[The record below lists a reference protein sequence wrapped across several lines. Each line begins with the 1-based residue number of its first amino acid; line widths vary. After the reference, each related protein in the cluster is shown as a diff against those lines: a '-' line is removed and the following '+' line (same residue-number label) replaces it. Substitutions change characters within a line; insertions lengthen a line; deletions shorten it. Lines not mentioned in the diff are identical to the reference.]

1 MSCAEPSHA
10 VPCRAVPRRAV
21 PCRAARSPAPR
32 ASLAAAEQS
41 RCGPAPPP
49 TRPAPL
55 SPGGRGCHFLHSSGP
70 GRDGAVAVA
79 AMERAEGRPG
89 APQYVH
95 VQLQGGAPW
104 GFTLRGGLE
113 HGEPLIVSK
122 VEDGGKAALSR
133 RLQPGDEL
141 VNISGT
147 PLYGSR
153 QEALILIKGSYRT
166 LKMIVRRKERQGWA
180 SQSSHPPT
188 PPTASIPICI
198 LTDSS
203 SSSTQGQ
210 GRRKGTAQGAGVP
223 RDCAGAQ
230 HHPWRSV
237 PVLRPH
243 SWHVAKLAESRPDIP
258 TMHCPADAFS
268 LSWPSGCDVSTD
280 RSSSIG
286 SMESLDHPGQAY
298 YEGDPSP
305 VDQGMYH
312 SKRDSAYSSF
322 SASSIASDCALSLR
336 PEEAVSID
344 SSLQGP
350 CKASDGRYLTT
361 GAEPSVSRHP
371 EAWRAPVPPQPPV
384 RRDSLRP
391 APAGRGERRQASV
404 SADMLHAKGRWISDT
419 FLCQRDGE
427 VEVVGRRTLASYP
440 TKDCL
445 SADQYYMLSSHPDR
459 CPAEPL
465 LGESMES
472 DNQPY
477 LDDSMHRVPDAMTAG
492 DNPLLSPLKGHMSH
506 RHSAPEQLLASQLR
520 SLQLGTGSGRA
531 SPAPSGQRWTLS
543 PLHPEGSG
551 GGTTGAA
558 QDPPH
563 CPEPCCRAPP
573 CRCCPELQ
581 QACGQDGQGASPALS
596 AEGPGEEESR
606 GGARRAG
613 GPPHRS
619 AQMRRRSDRF
629 ATSLRN
635 EIQRRKAQLQ
645 KSRGPGAPPP
655 GEEPVEETEEPPE
668 GSVLAERPPAL
679 PECLSPAPSEDSR
692 NAGRSGDRGISTLDP
707 VPAPKGPPSLERV
720 VPTARGRWRWSP
732 EHKLQP
738 QHSPSPSELEGYSQ
752 APAARSSPP
761 QGSDEA
767 VLLPFADRRRFFEES
782 SRPAPPRHSKP
793 PAGNPGAFQPH
804 GPEHRDVRRLSVD
817 QPYSPASPS
826 RPGSAG
832 PYAEC
837 CREQPHC
844 YKPLGRPG
852 EPDYLRG
859 FSYPCGVPLCPEP
872 CRYCGGD
879 LCPPPLPRGHTCRC
893 HPVPWVRCPDC
904 CCPAPHPGREE
915 SDAWPP
921 QRAFV
926 PEFPQDEWEPPAITR
941 KVSQSI
947 SDRLAHTTE
956 SPLDPLHRP
965 LRGRAFSESHLNLEP
980 ASPWGRDRKDHFRAK
995 LDPPSISKKKGPPP
1009 PRPPPPNWEKYRQRR
1024 ASQHPPDGAGHG
1036 SAFSAAPMPI
1046 RSIAEAVRER
1056 SQSLTGER
1064 EGQSWG
1070 HTARPPAPPG
1080 AWPRPEPPRSLRRTP
1095 GPDATNA
1102 EIFRLSGAGEKRTKM
1117 KQSREM
1123 EEQPQRLIQSQEQG
1137 CASPRGV
1144 GECSLSLHCG
1154 PGPALPEA
1162 LKPSSGA
1169 VEGVSCQG
1177 SRPHTRCMDSEEL
1190 LWDVA
1195 VRDHSLANVLAPL
1208 APPGTATEVM
1218 GELLMA
1224 GERQAWRKC
1233 LQQDWH
1239 VEAVAQDRQGFEPIS
1254 PPPRSAASS
1263 SSFPVHYGVAVG
1275 KAEPPNKV
1283 KVLPE
1288 VVEGSLEDEEEVDHE
1303 LVEKKLQLI
1312 ESLSRKLVVLQEA
1325 QRGLQEDI
1333 SANGALGEDVAARL
1347 QALCTPGEF
1356 DKYRLFVGDLDKVIN
1371 LLLSLSG
1378 RLARVETALGSLGPH
1393 APAEDKL
1400 ALREKQRLLVAQ
1412 LEDAKELKEHVGRR
1426 EEAVGAMVA
1435 RYLPAE
1441 QLQDYQHFVKM
1452 KSALIAEQ
1460 RELEEKIKLGQEQL
1474 RCLRESLGQASKG
1487 C

>member
-1 MSCAEPSHA
+1 
-10 VPCRAVPRRAV
+10 
-21 PCRAARSPAPR
+21 
-32 ASLAAAEQS
+32 
-41 RCGPAPPP
+41 
-49 TRPAPL
+49 
-55 SPGGRGCHFLHSSGP
+55 
-70 GRDGAVAVA
+70 
-79 AMERAEGRPG
+79 MERAEGRSG

-166 LKMIVRRKERQGWA
+166 LKMVVR
-180 SQSSHPPT
+180 
-188 PPTASIPICI
+188 
-198 LTDSS
+198 S

-223 RDCAGAQ
+223 RDSAGPQ
-230 HHPWRSV
+230 HHPWRSA

-243 SWHVAKLAESRPDIP
+243 SWHVAKLAESRPDVP
-258 TMHCPADAFS
+258 TMHCPTDGFS

-286 SMESLDHPGQAY
+286 SMESLDHPSQAC

-350 CKASDGRYLTT
+350 CKAPDRRHLTT
-361 GAEPSVSRHP
+361 GAEPSASWHP

-384 RRDSLRP
+384 RRDSLRA
-391 APAGRGERRQASV
+391 APAGRGDSRQASV

-427 VEVVGRRTLASYP
+427 AEVVGRRTLAPYR

-445 SADQYYMLSSHPDR
+445 SADQYYMPSSHPDQ

-472 DNQPY
+472 DNQLY
-477 LDDSMHRVPDAMTAG
+477 LDDSMHQVPDAMTAG
-492 DNPLLSPLKGHMSH
+492 DNPLLSPLKSHVLH

-520 SLQLGTGSGRA
+520 SLQLGTNSGRA
-531 SPAPSGQRWTLS
+531 SPAPSGQHWTLS
-543 PLHPEGSG
+543 PLHPEGSW

-563 CPEPCCRAPP
+563 CPEPCCRPSP

-581 QACGQDGQGASPALS
+581 QACRQDDKGASPALS
-596 AEGPGEEESR
+596 TEGSVEEESR

-668 GSVLAERPPAL
+668 GSVLTERPPAL
-679 PECLSPAPSEDSR
+679 PERLSPAPSEDSR
-692 NAGRSGDRGISTLDP
+692 NAGRSTDRDIPSPGP
-707 VPAPKGPPSLERV
+707 VPAPKGPPSPERV

-732 EHKLQP
+732 EKKLQL

-752 APAARSSPP
+752 GPVACSSPP
-761 QGSDEA
+761 RGSDEA

-782 SRPAPPRHSKP
+782 SRPAPPWHSKP
-793 PAGNPGAFQPH
+793 PAGDASTFQPP
-804 GPEHRDVRRLSVD
+804 GPEHQDVRRLSVD
-817 QPYSPASPS
+817 QPYSPPSPS

-837 CREQPHC
+837 CREQPLC

-852 EPDYLRG
+852 ELDYLRG
-859 FSYPCGVPLCPEP
+859 YSYPYGVPLHPEP
-872 CRYCGGD
+872 CRYSGGD
-879 LCPPPLPRGHTCRC
+879 LCPLPLPRDHTCRC
-893 HPVPWVRCPDC
+893 YPVPWVRCPDC

-921 QRAFV
+921 RRAFI

-947 SDRLAHTTE
+947 SYPLGFPRLGPFHTCLESTEPEWPPCYRATSTHDLLWDSDRLAHNPE
-956 SPLDPLHRP
+956 SPPGPLHRP

-980 ASPWGRDRKDHFRAK
+980 ASLWGRDQKDLFRAK
-995 LDPPSISKKKGPPP
+995 LGPPSIPKKKGPPP

-1036 SAFSAAPMPI
+1036 SALSAAPMPI
-1046 RSIAEAVRER
+1046 HSIAEAVRER
-1056 SQSLTGER
+1056 SQSLTGEQK
-1064 EGQSWG
+1064 GQSCG
-1070 HTARPPAPPG
+1070 HTACPPALPR

-1095 GPDATNA
+1095 GPDAANA
-1102 EIFRLSGAGEKRTKM
+1102 EICRMSGAGEKRTKM
-1117 KQSREM
+1117 KQSWEV
-1123 EEQPQRLIQSQEQG
+1123 EEQPQRLIQNQEHG
-1137 CASPRGV
+1137 CASPCGV

-1154 PGPALPEA
+1154 SGPSLLEA

-1177 SRPHTRCMDSEEL
+1177 NWPHPRCMDSEERL
-1190 LWDVA
+1190 LDVA
-1195 VRDHSLANVLAPL
+1195 VRDHSLASVLAPL
-1208 APPGTATEVM
+1208 ASPGTTTEVM
-1218 GELLMA
+1218 GELLVA
-1224 GERQAWRKC
+1224 GERQAWQKC

-1239 VEAVAQDRQGFEPIS
+1239 LEALAQDRQGFEPIS
-1254 PPPRSAASS
+1254 PSPRRAASS
-1263 SSFPVHYGVAVG
+1263 SSFPVHYGVALG
-1275 KAEPPNKV
+1275 KAEPLNKV
-1283 KVLPE
+1283 KALPE
-1288 VVEGSLEDEEEVDHE
+1288 VVEGSSEDEEEDVDRE

-1356 DKYRLFVGDLDKVIN
+1356 DKYRLFVGDLDKVVN

-1435 RYLPAE
+1435 RYLPSE
-1441 QLQDYQHFVKM
+1441 HLQDYQHFIKM

-1474 RCLRESLGQASKG
+1474 RCLRESLGQASKD

>member
-1 MSCAEPSHA
+1 MGHFSFSPLPDVLSLLRNSCDQRRGGARRAQILLWCLGFRQLPLIEASFSPGTPWQPHVPWDVLGA
-10 VPCRAVPRRAV
+10 VPP
-21 PCRAARSPAPR
+21 
-32 ASLAAAEQS
+32 L
-41 RCGPAPPP
+41 
-49 TRPAPL
+49 TPL
-55 SPGGRGCHFLHSSGP
+55 S
-70 GRDGAVAVA
+70 VA
-79 AMERAEGRPG
+79 
-89 APQYVH
+89 Q
-95 VQLQGGAPW
+95 
-104 GFTLRGGLE
+104 
-113 HGEPLIVSK
+113 

-166 LKMIVRRKERQGWA
+166 LKMIVRR
-180 SQSSHPPT
+180 
-188 PPTASIPICI
+188 
-198 LTDSS
+198 
-203 SSSTQGQ
+203 
-210 GRRKGTAQGAGVP
+210 
-223 RDCAGAQ
+223 
-230 HHPWRSV
+230 RSV

-243 SWHVAKLAESRPDIP
+243 SWHVAKLAESRPDAP

-336 PEEAVSID
+336 PEEAVSTD
-344 SSLQGP
+344 SSFQGP
-350 CKASDGRYLTT
+350 CKAPDGRYLTT
-361 GAEPSVSRHP
+361 GAEPSASRHP

-384 RRDSLRP
+384 RRDSLRA
-391 APAGRGERRQASV
+391 APGSRGDRHRASV

-427 VEVVGRRTLASYP
+427 AEAVGGRTLAPYP
-440 TKDCL
+440 TKDRL
-445 SADQYYMLSSHPDR
+445 SADQYYMLSSHPDQ

-472 DNQPY
+472 DDRLY
-477 LDDSMHRVPDAMTAG
+477 LDGSTHRVLDATTAG
-492 DNPLLSPLKGHMSH
+492 DNPLLSPLKGHVPH

-520 SLQLGTGSGRA
+520 SLQVGSSSERA
-531 SPAPSGQRWTLS
+531 SPAPDGHRWTLS
-543 PLHPEGSG
+543 PLHPEGSR
-551 GGTTGAA
+551 GGTAGAT
-558 QDPPH
+558 QDPPL
-563 CPEPCCRAPP
+563 CPEPCCH
-573 CRCCPELQ
+573 CCPEPQ
-581 QACGQDGQGASPALS
+581 RACGQDGRGTSPALS
-596 AEGPGEEESR
+596 TEGPAEEESR
-606 GGARRAG
+606 AGARRAG

-668 GSVLAERPPAL
+668 SSVPAEGPPALAER
-679 PECLSPAPSEDSR
+679 LSPAPSEDGR
-692 NAGRSGDRGISTLDP
+692 NAGRAGDRGIPTPDP
-707 VPAPKGPPSLERV
+707 LPAPKGPPSPERA

-732 EHKLQP
+732 ERKLQP
-738 QHSPSPSELEGYSQ
+738 QRSPSPGELEGYSQ
-752 APAARSSPP
+752 GPVARSSPP
-761 QGSDEA
+761 RGSDEA

-782 SRPAPPRHSKP
+782 SRPAPPQHSKP
-793 PAGNPGAFQPH
+793 PVGDPGAFQPH

-817 QPYSPASPS
+817 QPYSPPSPS

-837 CREQPHC
+837 CREQPPC

-852 EPDYLRG
+852 ELDYARG
-859 FSYPCGVPLCPEP
+859 FSYPYGVPLRPEP

-879 LCPPPLPRGHTCRC
+879 PCPPPLPRGHPCRC
-893 HPVPWVRCPDC
+893 HPQPWVRCPDC
-904 CCPAPHPGREE
+904 CCPAPRPGREE
-915 SDAWPP
+915 SDVWPP
-921 QRAFV
+921 RRAFA

-941 KVSQSI
+941 KVSQSVSELSHYQMGFQRLGPFHTCFESAEPEWPPCYRATSTHDLSWD
-947 SDRLAHTTE
+947 SDRLARTPE
-956 SPLDPLHRP
+956 SPPDPLHRP

-980 ASPWGRDRKDHFRAK
+980 ASPRGRERKDLFRAK
-995 LDPPSISKKKGPPP
+995 LDQPRIPKKKGPPP

-1036 SAFSAAPMPI
+1036 SAFAALVPP
-1046 RSIAEAVRER
+1046 RSIADVVRER
-1056 SQSLTGER
+1056 SQSLTGEQGGR
-1064 EGQSWG
+1064 SWG
-1070 HTARPPAPPG
+1070 HAARPPAPPG
-1080 AWPRPEPPRSLRRTP
+1080 AWPRPEPPGSLRRTP
-1095 GPDATNA
+1095 GPDVGNA
-1102 EIFRLSGAGEKRTKM
+1102 EICRVAGAGEKRPKA
-1117 KQSREM
+1117 KKPWEM
-1123 EEQPQRLIQSQEQG
+1123 EEQPQRLIRNQERG
-1137 CASPRGV
+1137 CAGPCGV
-1144 GECSLSLHCG
+1144 GECSPPLPGG
-1154 PGPALPEA
+1154 PSPAVPEA
-1162 LKPSSGA
+1162 LKPSPGA
-1169 VEGVSCQG
+1169 AEGVSCQG
-1177 SRPHTRCMDSEEL
+1177 SRPQPRRVDSEEL
-1190 LWDVA
+1190 LWNMA
-1195 VRDHSLANVLAPL
+1195 VRDHSLANVHAPL
-1208 APPGTATEVM
+1208 APFGTTTEVI
-1218 GELLMA
+1218 GELLVA
-1224 GERQAWRKC
+1224 GERQAWRER

-1239 VEAVAQDRQGFEPIS
+1239 LEALAQDSTDPCPPRQGFEPIS
-1254 PPPRSAASS
+1254 PPPGSVASS
-1263 SSFPVHYGVAVG
+1263 SSFPVHYTAAAG
-1275 KAEPPNKV
+1275 KAEPLSKV
-1283 KVLPE
+1283 TALPE
-1288 VVEGSLEDEEEVDHE
+1288 VVEGSSEDDDEEEVDQE

-1312 ESLSRKLVVLQEA
+1312 ESLSRKLAVLREA

-1333 SANGALGEDVAARL
+1333 SANGALGDDVSARL

-1356 DKYRLFVGDLDKVIN
+1356 DKYRLFVGDLDKVVN

-1378 RLARVETALGSLGPH
+1378 RLARVEAALGSLGPH

-1400 ALREKQRLLVAQ
+1400 ALREKRRLLVAQ

-1441 QLQDYQHFVKM
+1441 HLQDYQHFVKM

>member
-1 MSCAEPSHA
+1 
-10 VPCRAVPRRAV
+10 
-21 PCRAARSPAPR
+21 
-32 ASLAAAEQS
+32 
-41 RCGPAPPP
+41 
-49 TRPAPL
+49 
-55 SPGGRGCHFLHSSGP
+55 
-70 GRDGAVAVA
+70 
-79 AMERAEGRPG
+79 MERAEGRPG

-166 LKMIVRRKERQGWA
+166 LKMIVRR
-180 SQSSHPPT
+180 
-188 PPTASIPICI
+188 
-198 LTDSS
+198 
-203 SSSTQGQ
+203 
-210 GRRKGTAQGAGVP
+210 
-223 RDCAGAQ
+223 
-230 HHPWRSV
+230 RSV

-243 SWHVAKLAESRPDIP
+243 SWHVAKLAESRPDAP
-258 TMHCPADAFS
+258 TMHCPTDAFS
-268 LSWPSGCDVSTD
+268 LSWPSGCDVRAGQRVADTPNAGMGPGSSELSLQWNPLSRHCSTD

-286 SMESLDHPGQAY
+286 SMESLDHPSQAY

-336 PEEAVSID
+336 PEEAVSSD
-344 SSLQGP
+344 SSFQGS
-350 CKASDGRYLTT
+350 CKAPDGRYLTT
-361 GAEPSVSRHP
+361 GAEPSASRHP

-384 RRDSLRP
+384 RRDSLRA
-391 APAGRGERRQASV
+391 APGSRGDGHRASV

-427 VEVVGRRTLASYP
+427 AEAVGGRTLAPYP
-440 TKDCL
+440 TKDRL

-472 DNQPY
+472 DDRLY
-477 LDDSMHRVPDAMTAG
+477 LDGSTHRVPDATTAG
-492 DNPLLSPLKGHMSH
+492 DNPLLSPLKGHVPH

-520 SLQLGTGSGRA
+520 SLQVGSSSERA
-531 SPAPSGQRWTLS
+531 SPAPDGHRWTLS
-543 PLHPEGSG
+543 PLHPEGSR
-551 GGTTGAA
+551 GGTAGAT
-558 QDPPH
+558 QDPPL

-573 CRCCPELQ
+573 CHCCPEPQ
-581 QACGQDGQGASPALS
+581 RACGQDSRGASPALGT
-596 AEGPGEEESR
+596 EGPVEEESR
-606 GGARRAG
+606 AGARRAG

-645 KSRGPGAPPP
+645 KSRGPGAPLP

-668 GSVLAERPPAL
+668 SSVAAEGPPALAER
-679 PECLSPAPSEDSR
+679 LSPAPSEDGR
-692 NAGRSGDRGISTLDP
+692 NAGRSGDRGIPTPDP
-707 VPAPKGPPSLERV
+707 LPAPKGPPSPERV

-732 EHKLQP
+732 ERKLQP
-738 QHSPSPSELEGYSQ
+738 QRSPSPGELEGYSQ
-752 APAARSSPP
+752 GPVARSSPP
-761 QGSDEA
+761 RGSDEA

-782 SRPAPPRHSKP
+782 SRPAPPQHSKP
-793 PAGNPGAFQPH
+793 PVGDPSAFQPH

-817 QPYSPASPS
+817 QPYSPPSPS

-837 CREQPHC
+837 CREQPPR

-852 EPDYLRG
+852 ELDYVRG
-859 FSYPCGVPLCPEP
+859 FSYPYGVPLRPEP

-879 LCPPPLPRGHTCRC
+879 PCPPPLPRGQGWAGGLTCT
-893 HPVPWVRCPDC
+893 WVGV
-904 CCPAPHPGREE
+904 GRV
-915 SDAWPP
+915 A
-921 QRAFV
+921 
-926 PEFPQDEWEPPAITR
+926 
-941 KVSQSI
+941 
-947 SDRLAHTTE
+947 
-956 SPLDPLHRP
+956 
-965 LRGRAFSESHLNLEP
+965 
-980 ASPWGRDRKDHFRAK
+980 
-995 LDPPSISKKKGPPP
+995 GP
-1009 PRPPPPNWEKYRQRR
+1009 
-1024 ASQHPPDGAGHG
+1024 
-1036 SAFSAAPMPI
+1036 
-1046 RSIAEAVRER
+1046 
-1056 SQSLTGER
+1056 
-1064 EGQSWG
+1064 
-1070 HTARPPAPPG
+1070 
-1080 AWPRPEPPRSLRRTP
+1080 
-1095 GPDATNA
+1095 
-1102 EIFRLSGAGEKRTKM
+1102 GEKRPKA
-1117 KQSREM
+1117 KQPWEM
-1123 EEQPQRLIQSQEQG
+1123 EEQPQRLIRNQERG
-1137 CASPRGV
+1137 CAGPRGV
-1144 GECSLSLHCG
+1144 GECSPPLHGG
-1154 PGPALPEA
+1154 PGPAMPEA
-1162 LKPSSGA
+1162 LKPSPGA
-1169 VEGVSCQG
+1169 AEGVSCQG
-1177 SRPHTRCMDSEEL
+1177 SRPQPRRVDSEEL

-1195 VRDHSLANVLAPL
+1195 VRDHSLANVHAPL
-1208 APPGTATEVM
+1208 APFGTTTEVM
-1218 GELLMA
+1218 GELLVS
-1224 GERQAWRKC
+1224 GERQAWRER

-1239 VEAVAQDRQGFEPIS
+1239 LEALAQDRQGFEPIS
-1254 PPPRSAASS
+1254 PPPGSVASS
-1263 SSFPVHYGVAVG
+1263 SSFPVHYGAAAG
-1275 KAEPPNKV
+1275 KAEPLSKV
-1283 KVLPE
+1283 TALPE
-1288 VVEGSLEDEEEVDHE
+1288 VAEGSSEEEEEVDHE

-1312 ESLSRKLVVLQEA
+1312 ESLSRKLAVLREA

-1333 SANGALGEDVAARL
+1333 SANGALGEDVSARL

-1356 DKYRLFVGDLDKVIN
+1356 DKYRLFVGDLDKVVN

-1378 RLARVETALGSLGPH
+1378 RLARVEAALGSLGPH
-1393 APAEDKL
+1393 APAEDKVGTGQGGTCEALGHGAPCQHRPSCPQL
-1400 ALREKQRLLVAQ
+1400 ALREKRRLLVAQ

-1441 QLQDYQHFVKM
+1441 HLQDYQHFVKM

>member
-1 MSCAEPSHA
+1 
-10 VPCRAVPRRAV
+10 
-21 PCRAARSPAPR
+21 
-32 ASLAAAEQS
+32 
-41 RCGPAPPP
+41 
-49 TRPAPL
+49 
-55 SPGGRGCHFLHSSGP
+55 
-70 GRDGAVAVA
+70 
-79 AMERAEGRPG
+79 MERAEGRPG

-166 LKMIVRRKERQGWA
+166 LKMVVRRRN
-180 SQSSHPPT
+180 
-188 PPTASIPICI
+188 
-198 LTDSS
+198 
-203 SSSTQGQ
+203 
-210 GRRKGTAQGAGVP
+210 
-223 RDCAGAQ
+223 
-230 HHPWRSV
+230 V
-237 PVLRPH
+237 PVFRPH
-243 SWHVAKLAESRPDIP
+243 SWHVAKLAESRPDVP

-286 SMESLDHPGQAY
+286 SMESLDHPSQAC

-336 PEEAVSID
+336 PEEPVSID
-344 SSLQGP
+344 PSLQGP
-350 CKASDGRYLTT
+350 CKAPDRRYLST
-361 GAEPSVSRHP
+361 GAEPSASWHP

-384 RRDSLRP
+384 RRDSLRA
-391 APAGRGERRQASV
+391 APGGRGDRHQASV

-427 VEVVGRRTLASYP
+427 AEAVGRRKPAPYP

-477 LDDSMHRVPDAMTAG
+477 LDDSMHRVPDATTAG
-492 DNPLLSPLKGHMSH
+492 DNPLLSPLKGHVSH
-506 RHSAPEQLLASQLR
+506 RHSAPEQLLASQFR
-520 SLQLGTGSGRA
+520 SLQLGTSSGRA

-543 PLHPEGSG
+543 PLHPEGGRG
-551 GGTTGAA
+551 GATGAA
-558 QDPPH
+558 QDAPH
-563 CPEPCCRAPP
+563 CPEPC

-596 AEGPGEEESR
+596 TEGPVEEESR
-606 GGARRAG
+606 GAARRAG

-655 GEEPVEETEEPPE
+655 AEEPVEETEEPPE
-668 GSVLAERPPAL
+668 GSVLAERHRAL
-679 PECLSPAPSEDSR
+679 PERLSPAPSEESR
-692 NAGRSGDRGISTLDP
+692 NSGRSADRGIPTPDP
-707 VPAPKGPPSLERV
+707 VPAPKGPLSPERV

-732 EHKLQP
+732 ENKPQP

-752 APAARSSPP
+752 GPAACSSPP
-761 QGSDEA
+761 RGSDEA

-782 SRPAPPRHSKP
+782 SRLAAPRHSKA
-793 PAGNPGAFQPH
+793 PAGDPSAFQPP
-804 GPEHRDVRRLSVD
+804 GPERRDARRLSVE
-817 QPYSPASPS
+817 QPYSPPSPS

-844 YKPLGRPG
+844 YKPLARPG
-852 EPDYLRG
+852 ELDYLRG
-859 FSYPCGVPLCPEP
+859 FSYPYGAPLRPEP
-872 CRYCGGD
+872 CRCCGGD

-893 HPVPWVRCPDC
+893 HPVSWVRCPDC
-904 CCPAPHPGREE
+904 CYPPTHPGRED
-915 SDAWPP
+915 SDAWSSR
-921 QRAFV
+921 RAFV

-947 SDRLAHTTE
+947 SELSSYPPGFPRLGPFHTCLENTEPQWPPCYRATSTHDLLWDNDRLAHTPE
-956 SPLDPLHRP
+956 SPPDPQHRP

-980 ASPWGRDRKDHFRAK
+980 SSPWGCDQKDHFRAK
-995 LDPPSISKKKGPPP
+995 LDPPSIPKKKGPPP

-1036 SAFSAAPMPI
+1036 SAFSAAPVPT
-1046 RSIAEAVRER
+1046 RSIADAVRER
-1056 SQSLTGER
+1056 SQSLTGEQK
-1064 EGQSWG
+1064 GQSWG
-1070 HTARPPAPPG
+1070 HTACPPAPSG
-1080 AWPRPEPPRSLRRTP
+1080 AWPRPEAPRSLRRTA
-1095 GPDATNA
+1095 GPDAANA
-1102 EIFRLSGAGEKRTKM
+1102 EICRVSGAGEKRTKM
-1117 KQSREM
+1117 KQSWEM
-1123 EEQPQRLIQSQEQG
+1123 EEQPQRLIQNQEQG

-1154 PGPALPEA
+1154 SGPALSEA

-1177 SRPHTRCMDSEEL
+1177 SWPQPRCMDSEER

-1195 VRDHSLANVLAPL
+1195 VRDHSLASVLAPL
-1208 APPGTATEVM
+1208 ASSPGTATEVM
-1218 GELLMA
+1218 GELLVA

-1233 LQQDWH
+1233 FQQDWH
-1239 VEAVAQDRQGFEPIS
+1239 LEALAQDRQGFEPIS
-1254 PPPRSAASS
+1254 LPPRSAASS

-1275 KAEPPNKV
+1275 KTEPLNKV
-1283 KVLPE
+1283 KALPE
-1288 VVEGSLEDEEEVDHE
+1288 VVEGSSEDEEEEVDHE
-1303 LVEKKLQLI
+1303 LVEKKVQDTAGDNFLVVPHHPGQLQLI

-1356 DKYRLFVGDLDKVIN
+1356 DKYRLFVGDLDKVVN

-1441 QLQDYQHFVKM
+1441 HLQDYQHFVKM

-1474 RCLRESLGQASKG
+1474 RCLRESLGQASKD

>member
-1 MSCAEPSHA
+1 
-10 VPCRAVPRRAV
+10 
-21 PCRAARSPAPR
+21 
-32 ASLAAAEQS
+32 
-41 RCGPAPPP
+41 
-49 TRPAPL
+49 
-55 SPGGRGCHFLHSSGP
+55 
-70 GRDGAVAVA
+70 
-79 AMERAEGRPG
+79 MERAEGRPG

-166 LKMIVRRKERQGWA
+166 LKMVVRR
-180 SQSSHPPT
+180 
-188 PPTASIPICI
+188 
-198 LTDSS
+198 
-203 SSSTQGQ
+203 
-210 GRRKGTAQGAGVP
+210 
-223 RDCAGAQ
+223 
-230 HHPWRSV
+230 RSV
-237 PVLRPH
+237 PVFRPH
-243 SWHVAKLAESRPDIP
+243 SWHVAKLAESRPDVP

-286 SMESLDHPGQAY
+286 SMESLDHPSQACC
-298 YEGDPSP
+298 EGDPSP

-350 CKASDGRYLTT
+350 CKAPDRRYLTT
-361 GAEPSVSRHP
+361 GAEPSASWHP

-384 RRDSLRP
+384 RRDSLRA
-391 APAGRGERRQASV
+391 APAGRGDRCQASV
-404 SADMLHAKGRWISDT
+404 SVDMLHAKGRWISDT

-427 VEVVGRRTLASYP
+427 AEVVGRRKLVPYP
-440 TKDCL
+440 KKDCL
-445 SADQYYMLSSHPDR
+445 SADQYYMLSSHLDR
-459 CPAEPL
+459 CAAEPL
-465 LGESMES
+465 RGESMEP

-477 LDDSMHRVPDAMTAG
+477 LDDSIHQVPDATTAG
-492 DNPLLSPLKGHMSH
+492 DNPLLSPLKGHVSH
-506 RHSAPEQLLASQLR
+506 RHSAPERLLASQFR
-520 SLQLGTGSGRA
+520 SLQLGTNSGRA

-543 PLHPEGSG
+543 PMRPEGSR

-563 CPEPCCRAPP
+563 CPEPCCRPLP

-581 QACGQDGQGASPALS
+581 QACGPDGQGASPVLS
-596 AEGPGEEESR
+596 TEGPVEEENR
-606 GGARRAG
+606 EGARRAG

-645 KSRGPGAPPP
+645 KSRGPCAPPP

-668 GSVLAERPPAL
+668 GSVLAERHPAL
-679 PECLSPAPSEDSR
+679 PECLSPAPSEESR
-692 NAGRSGDRGISTLDP
+692 NSGPSADRGIPTPDP
-707 VPAPKGPPSLERV
+707 VPAPKGPLSPERV
-720 VPTARGRWRWSP
+720 VPTARGHWRWSP
-732 EHKLQP
+732 GNKLQP
-738 QHSPSPSELEGYSQ
+738 KHSPSHSELEGYSQ
-752 APAARSSPP
+752 GPAACSSPP
-761 QGSDEA
+761 RGSDEA

-782 SRPAPPRHSKP
+782 SRLAPPRHSKP
-793 PAGNPGAFQPH
+793 PAGDPSTFQPP

-817 QPYSPASPS
+817 QPYSPPSPS

-852 EPDYLRG
+852 ELDYLRG
-859 FSYPCGVPLCPEP
+859 FSYPYGVPLRPEP

-879 LCPPPLPRGHTCRC
+879 LCPPPVPRGHTCRC
-893 HPVPWVRCPDC
+893 HPVSWVRCPDC
-904 CCPAPHPGREE
+904 CYPATHPGREE

-921 QRAFV
+921 RRAFV

-947 SDRLAHTTE
+947 SELSSYPPGFPRLGPFRTCPENTEPEWPPCYRATSTHDLLWDSDRLAHTPE
-956 SPLDPLHRP
+956 SPPDPVHHP

-980 ASPWGRDRKDHFRAK
+980 SSPWGCDQKDLLRAK
-995 LDPPSISKKKGPPP
+995 LDTPSIPKKKGPPP

-1056 SQSLTGER
+1056 SQSLTGEQKD
-1064 EGQSWG
+1064 QSWG
-1070 HTARPPAPPG
+1070 HTACPPAPSG
-1080 AWPRPEPPRSLRRTP
+1080 AWPQPEAPRSLRRTP
-1095 GPDATNA
+1095 GPDAANA
-1102 EIFRLSGAGEKRTKM
+1102 EI
-1117 KQSREM
+1117 
-1123 EEQPQRLIQSQEQG
+1123 
-1137 CASPRGV
+1137 C
-1144 GECSLSLHCG
+1144 
-1154 PGPALPEA
+1154 
-1162 LKPSSGA
+1162 
-1169 VEGVSCQG
+1169 
-1177 SRPHTRCMDSEEL
+1177 
-1190 LWDVA
+1190 
-1195 VRDHSLANVLAPL
+1195 
-1208 APPGTATEVM
+1208 
-1218 GELLMA
+1218 
-1224 GERQAWRKC
+1224 
-1233 LQQDWH
+1233 
-1239 VEAVAQDRQGFEPIS
+1239 RQGFEPIS
-1254 PPPRSAASS
+1254 LPPRSAASS
-1263 SSFPVHYGVAVG
+1263 SSFPMHYGVAVG
-1275 KAEPPNKV
+1275 KTEPLNKV
-1283 KVLPE
+1283 KALPE
-1288 VVEGSLEDEEEVDHE
+1288 VVEGSSEDEEEEVDHE

-1356 DKYRLFVGDLDKVIN
+1356 DKYRLFVGDLDKVVN

-1378 RLARVETALGSLGPH
+1378 RLARVETALSSLGPH

-1441 QLQDYQHFVKM
+1441 HLQDYQHFVKM

-1474 RCLRESLGQASKG
+1474 RCLRESLGQASKN

>member
-1 MSCAEPSHA
+1 
-10 VPCRAVPRRAV
+10 
-21 PCRAARSPAPR
+21 
-32 ASLAAAEQS
+32 
-41 RCGPAPPP
+41 
-49 TRPAPL
+49 
-55 SPGGRGCHFLHSSGP
+55 
-70 GRDGAVAVA
+70 
-79 AMERAEGRPG
+79 MERAEGRPG

-166 LKMIVRRKERQGWA
+166 LKMVVRRRN
-180 SQSSHPPT
+180 
-188 PPTASIPICI
+188 
-198 LTDSS
+198 
-203 SSSTQGQ
+203 
-210 GRRKGTAQGAGVP
+210 
-223 RDCAGAQ
+223 
-230 HHPWRSV
+230 V
-237 PVLRPH
+237 PVFRPH
-243 SWHVAKLAESRPDIP
+243 SWHVAKLAESRPDVP
-258 TMHCPADAFS
+258 TMNCPADAFS

-286 SMESLDHPGQAY
+286 SMESLDHPSQAC

-350 CKASDGRYLTT
+350 CKASDRRYLTT
-361 GAEPSVSRHP
+361 GAEPSASWHP
-371 EAWRAPVPPQPPV
+371 EAWRAPVPPLPPV
-384 RRDSLRP
+384 RRDSLRA
-391 APAGRGERRQASV
+391 APAGRGDRRQASV
-404 SADMLHAKGRWISDT
+404 SVDMLHAKGRWISDT

-427 VEVVGRRTLASYP
+427 AEVVGRRKLAPYP

-445 SADQYYMLSSHPDR
+445 SADQYYMLSSQTDR
-459 CPAEPL
+459 CPAESL
-465 LGESMES
+465 LGESIES

-477 LDDSMHRVPDAMTAG
+477 LDDSMHRVPDATTAG

-506 RHSAPEQLLASQLR
+506 RHSAPEQLLASQFR
-520 SLQLGTGSGRA
+520 SLQLGTSSGRA

-543 PLHPEGSG
+543 PLHPEGSR

-563 CPEPCCRAPP
+563 CPEPCCRPPP

-581 QACGQDGQGASPALS
+581 QACGQDGQGASPVLS
-596 AEGPGEEESR
+596 TEGPVEESQ

-645 KSRGPGAPPP
+645 KSRGPGAHAP

-668 GSVLAERPPAL
+668 GSVLAERRPAL
-679 PECLSPAPSEDSR
+679 PERLSPAPSEESR
-692 NAGRSGDRGISTLDP
+692 NSGRSADRGIPTPDP
-707 VPAPKGPPSLERV
+707 VPAPKGPLSPERV

-732 EHKLQP
+732 ENKLQL
-738 QHSPSPSELEGYSQ
+738 QHLPSPSELEGYSQ
-752 APAARSSPP
+752 GPAACTSPP
-761 QGSDEA
+761 RGSDEA

-782 SRPAPPRHSKP
+782 SRVAPPRHSKP
-793 PAGNPGAFQPH
+793 PAGDPSTFQPPL
-804 GPEHRDVRRLSVD
+804 PEHRDVRRLSVD
-817 QPYSPASPS
+817 QPYSPSSPS

-832 PYAEC
+832 PHAEC

-852 EPDYLRG
+852 ELDYLRG
-859 FSYPCGVPLCPEP
+859 FSYPCGVPLRPEP
-872 CRYCGGD
+872 CRCCGGD

-893 HPVPWVRCPDC
+893 HLVSWVRCPDC
-904 CCPAPHPGREE
+904 CYPATHPGQED

-921 QRAFV
+921 RRAFI

-947 SDRLAHTTE
+947 
-956 SPLDPLHRP
+956 
-965 LRGRAFSESHLNLEP
+965 
-980 ASPWGRDRKDHFRAK
+980 
-995 LDPPSISKKKGPPP
+995 
-1009 PRPPPPNWEKYRQRR
+1009 R
-1024 ASQHPPDGAGHG
+1024 ASGA
-1036 SAFSAAPMPI
+1036 
-1046 RSIAEAVRER
+1046 R
-1056 SQSLTGER
+1056 
-1064 EGQSWG
+1064 
-1070 HTARPPAPPG
+1070 
-1080 AWPRPEPPRSLRRTP
+1080 
-1095 GPDATNA
+1095 
-1102 EIFRLSGAGEKRTKM
+1102 EKRTKM
-1117 KQSREM
+1117 KQSWEM
-1123 EEQPQRLIQSQEQG
+1123 EEQPQRLIQNQEQG
-1137 CASPRGV
+1137 CASPHGM

-1154 PGPALPEA
+1154 SGPALPEA

-1177 SRPHTRCMDSEEL
+1177 SWPQPRCMDSEER

-1195 VRDHSLANVLAPL
+1195 VRDHSLVSVLAPL
-1208 APPGTATEVM
+1208 ASPGTATEVM
-1218 GELLMA
+1218 GELLVA

-1239 VEAVAQDRQGFEPIS
+1239 LEALAQDRQGFEPIS
-1254 PPPRSAASS
+1254 LPPRSAASS

-1275 KAEPPNKV
+1275 KTEPLNKV
-1283 KVLPE
+1283 KALPE
-1288 VVEGSLEDEEEVDHE
+1288 VMEGSSEDEEEEVDRE

-1356 DKYRLFVGDLDKVIN
+1356 DKYRLFVGDLDKVVN

-1441 QLQDYQHFVKM
+1441 HLQDYQHFVKM

-1474 RCLRESLGQASKG
+1474 RCLRESLGQASKD

>member
-1 MSCAEPSHA
+1 
-10 VPCRAVPRRAV
+10 
-21 PCRAARSPAPR
+21 
-32 ASLAAAEQS
+32 
-41 RCGPAPPP
+41 
-49 TRPAPL
+49 
-55 SPGGRGCHFLHSSGP
+55 
-70 GRDGAVAVA
+70 
-79 AMERAEGRPG
+79 MERAEGRPG

-166 LKMIVRRKERQGWA
+166 LKMVVRR
-180 SQSSHPPT
+180 
-188 PPTASIPICI
+188 
-198 LTDSS
+198 
-203 SSSTQGQ
+203 
-210 GRRKGTAQGAGVP
+210 
-223 RDCAGAQ
+223 
-230 HHPWRSV
+230 RSV

-243 SWHVAKLAESRPDIP
+243 SWHVAKLAESRPDVP
-258 TMHCPADAFS
+258 TMHCSADGFS

-286 SMESLDHPGQAY
+286 SMESLDHPSQAC

-350 CKASDGRYLTT
+350 CKAPDRRYLTT
-361 GAEPSVSRHP
+361 GAEPSASWHP

-384 RRDSLRP
+384 RRDSLRA
-391 APAGRGERRQASV
+391 APAARGDRCQASV
-404 SADMLHAKGRWISDT
+404 DMLHAKGRWISDT
-419 FLCQRDGE
+419 FLCQRDWE
-427 VEVVGRRTLASYP
+427 AEVVGRRTLPPYP

-445 SADQYYMLSSHPDR
+445 NADQYYMLSSHPDR
-459 CPAEPL
+459 CPPEPL
-465 LGESMES
+465 LREGTES

-477 LDDSMHRVPDAMTAG
+477 PDDSMHQVPDAMTAG
-492 DNPLLSPLKGHMSH
+492 DNPLLSPLKSHMSH

-520 SLQLGTGSGRA
+520 SIKLGTNSERA
-531 SPAPSGQRWTLS
+531 SPAPSGQCWTLS
-543 PLHPEGSG
+543 PLHPEGSR
-551 GGTTGAA
+551 GGTPGAA

-563 CPEPCCRAPP
+563 CPEPCYRPP
-573 CRCCPELQ
+573 PYRCCPELQ
-581 QACGQDGQGASPALS
+581 QACGQDGEGASPAVS
-596 AEGPGEEESR
+596 TEGPVEEESR
-606 GGARRAG
+606 GGPRRAG

-645 KSRGPGAPPP
+645 KSRGPDAPPP
-655 GEEPVEETEEPPE
+655 GEETVEETEEPPE

-679 PECLSPAPSEDSR
+679 PQCLSPTPSEDSR
-692 NAGRSGDRGISTLDP
+692 NAGRSADRGIPSPDP
-707 VPAPKGPPSLERV
+707 VPAPKGPPSPERV
-720 VPTARGRWRWSP
+720 VPTARGRWHWSP
-732 EHKLQP
+732 EKKLQL
-738 QHSPSPSELEGYSQ
+738 QHSPSPSELKGYTQ
-752 APAARSSPP
+752 GPAACSSPS
-761 QGSDEA
+761 QGSDEV

-782 SRPAPPRHSKP
+782 SRPAPPWHSKL
-793 PAGNPGAFQPH
+793 PAGDPGTFQPP

-817 QPYSPASPS
+817 QPYNPPSPS
-826 RPGSAG
+826 RPGSAV

-837 CREQPHC
+837 CREQPLC

-852 EPDYLRG
+852 ELDYRRG
-859 FSYPCGVPLCPEP
+859 FSYPYGVPLRPEP
-872 CRYCGGD
+872 CRYSGGD
-879 LCPPPLPRGHTCRC
+879 RCALPLPREHTCRC
-893 HPVPWVRCPDC
+893 YPVPWVRCPDC

-915 SDAWPP
+915 SDAWPTRRVFIP
-921 QRAFV
+921 TQ
-926 PEFPQDEWEPPAITR
+926 EFPQDEWEPPAITR

-947 SDRLAHTTE
+947 RLDPFHTCLENTEPEWPPCYRTTSTHDLLWDSNRLAHTPE
-956 SPLDPLHRP
+956 SPPDPLHRP

-980 ASPWGRDRKDHFRAK
+980 ASPWGRDQKDLFRAK
-995 LDPPSISKKKGPPP
+995 LDLPSNPKKKGPPP

-1036 SAFSAAPMPI
+1036 SAFSAVPKPI
-1046 RSIAEAVRER
+1046 HSIAEAVRER
-1056 SQSLTGER
+1056 SQSLTGEQK
-1064 EGQSWG
+1064 GQSWG
-1070 HTARPPAPPG
+1070 HNACPSAPPR
-1080 AWPRPEPPRSLRRTP
+1080 AWPRPEPPRSLCRTP
-1095 GPDATNA
+1095 GPDAANA
-1102 EIFRLSGAGEKRTKM
+1102 EICRVSGTGEKRTKM
-1117 KQSREM
+1117 NQSWEM
-1123 EEQPQRLIQSQEQG
+1123 EEQPQRLIQNQEHG
-1137 CASPRGV
+1137 CASPRGA
-1144 GECSLSLHCG
+1144 GECSLSLRCG
-1154 PGPALPEA
+1154 SGPAMLEA

-1177 SRPHTRCMDSEEL
+1177 SWPQPHCMDSEERL
-1190 LWDVA
+1190 SDVA
-1195 VRDHSLANVLAPL
+1195 VRDHSLASVLPPL
-1208 APPGTATEVM
+1208 ASPGTATEVM
-1218 GELLMA
+1218 GELLVA

-1239 VEAVAQDRQGFEPIS
+1239 LETLAQDRQGFEPIS
-1254 PPPRSAASS
+1254 PSPRSATSA

-1275 KAEPPNKV
+1275 KAEPLNKV
-1283 KVLPE
+1283 KALPE
-1288 VVEGSLEDEEEVDHE
+1288 VVEGSSEDEEELDRE

-1333 SANGALGEDVAARL
+1333 SANGALGEDVATRL

-1356 DKYRLFVGDLDKVIN
+1356 DKYRLFVGDLDKVVN
-1371 LLLSLSG
+1371 LFLSLSG

-1393 APAEDKL
+1393 APAEDKR

-1474 RCLRESLGQASKG
+1474 RCLRESLGQASKD

>member
-1 MSCAEPSHA
+1 
-10 VPCRAVPRRAV
+10 
-21 PCRAARSPAPR
+21 
-32 ASLAAAEQS
+32 
-41 RCGPAPPP
+41 
-49 TRPAPL
+49 
-55 SPGGRGCHFLHSSGP
+55 
-70 GRDGAVAVA
+70 
-79 AMERAEGRPG
+79 MERAEGRPG

-113 HGEPLIVSK
+113 HGEPLIISK

-153 QEALILIKGSYRT
+153 HEALILIKGSYRT
-166 LKMIVRRKERQGWA
+166 LKMVVRR
-180 SQSSHPPT
+180 
-188 PPTASIPICI
+188 
-198 LTDSS
+198 
-203 SSSTQGQ
+203 
-210 GRRKGTAQGAGVP
+210 
-223 RDCAGAQ
+223 
-230 HHPWRSV
+230 RSV
-237 PVLRPH
+237 PVFRPH
-243 SWHVAKLAESRPDIP
+243 SWHVAKLAESRPDVP

-286 SMESLDHPGQAY
+286 SMESLDHPSQACC
-298 YEGDPSP
+298 EGDPSP

-350 CKASDGRYLTT
+350 CKAPDKRYLTT
-361 GAEPSVSRHP
+361 GAEPSASWHP

-384 RRDSLRP
+384 RRDSLRA
-391 APAGRGERRQASV
+391 APGGRGDRCQASA

-427 VEVVGRRTLASYP
+427 AEVAGRRKVVPYP

-445 SADQYYMLSSHPDR
+445 SADWYYMLNSHLDR
-459 CPAEPL
+459 CAAEPL
-465 LGESMES
+465 RGESMEP
-472 DNQPY
+472 DNHPY
-477 LDDSMHRVPDAMTAG
+477 LDNSMHQVPDATTAG
-492 DNPLLSPLKGHMSH
+492 DNPLLSPLKGHVSH
-506 RHSAPEQLLASQLR
+506 RQSAPERLLASQFR
-520 SLQLGTGSGRA
+520 SLQLGTNSGRA

-543 PLHPEGSG
+543 PLRPEGSR
-551 GGTTGAA
+551 GGTTGPA

-563 CPEPCCRAPP
+563 CPEPCCCPPP

-581 QACGQDGQGASPALS
+581 QACGPDGQGASPVLS
-596 AEGPGEEESR
+596 TEGPVQEENRE
-606 GGARRAG
+606 GARRAG

-668 GSVLAERPPAL
+668 GSVLTERHPAL
-679 PECLSPAPSEDSR
+679 PQCLSPAPSEESR
-692 NAGRSGDRGISTLDP
+692 NSGPSADRGIPTPDP
-707 VPAPKGPPSLERV
+707 VPAPKGPLSPERV
-720 VPTARGRWRWSP
+720 VPTARGRWHWSP
-732 EHKLQP
+732 GNKLQP
-738 QHSPSPSELEGYSQ
+738 KHSPSHSELEGYSQ
-752 APAARSSPP
+752 GPAACSSPP
-761 QGSDEA
+761 RGTDEA

-782 SRPAPPRHSKP
+782 SRLAPPRHSKP
-793 PAGNPGAFQPH
+793 PAGDPSTFQPP
-804 GPEHRDVRRLSVD
+804 GPEHRDVRRLSLD
-817 QPYSPASPS
+817 QPYSPPSPS

-852 EPDYLRG
+852 ELDYLRG
-859 FSYPCGVPLCPEP
+859 FSYPYGVPLRPEP
-872 CRYCGGD
+872 CRCCGGD

-893 HPVPWVRCPDC
+893 HPVSWVRCPDC
-904 CCPAPHPGREE
+904 CYPATHPGREE

-921 QRAFV
+921 RRAFV

-947 SDRLAHTTE
+947 S
-956 SPLDPLHRP
+956 
-965 LRGRAFSESHLNLEP
+965 
-980 ASPWGRDRKDHFRAK
+980 
-995 LDPPSISKKKGPPP
+995 
-1009 PRPPPPNWEKYRQRR
+1009 
-1024 ASQHPPDGAGHG
+1024 
-1036 SAFSAAPMPI
+1036 
-1046 RSIAEAVRER
+1046 IAEAVRER
-1056 SQSLTGER
+1056 SQSFTGEQKD
-1064 EGQSWG
+1064 QSWG
-1070 HTARPPAPPG
+1070 HAACLPAPSG
-1080 AWPRPEPPRSLRRTP
+1080 AWPRPEAPRSLRRTP
-1095 GPDATNA
+1095 GPDAANA
-1102 EIFRLSGAGEKRTKM
+1102 EICRVSGAGEKRTKM
-1117 KQSREM
+1117 KRSGEM
-1123 EEQPQRLIQSQEQG
+1123 GEQPQRLIQNQEQG
-1137 CASPRGV
+1137 RASPHGV

-1154 PGPALPEA
+1154 SGPPLPEA

-1177 SRPHTRCMDSEEL
+1177 SWPQPHCMDSEER
-1190 LWDVA
+1190 LWDMA
-1195 VRDHSLANVLAPL
+1195 VRDHSLASVLAPL
-1208 APPGTATEVM
+1208 ASPGTTTEVM
-1218 GELLMA
+1218 GELLVA

-1239 VEAVAQDRQGFEPIS
+1239 LEALAQDRQGFEPIS
-1254 PPPRSAASS
+1254 LPPRSAASS
-1263 SSFPVHYGVAVG
+1263 SSFPVHCGVAVG
-1275 KAEPPNKV
+1275 KTEPLNKV

-1288 VVEGSLEDEEEVDHE
+1288 VVEGSSEDEEEEVDHE

-1356 DKYRLFVGDLDKVIN
+1356 DKYRLFVGDLDKVVN

-1378 RLARVETALGSLGPH
+1378 RLARVETALSSLGPH

-1441 QLQDYQHFVKM
+1441 HLQDYQHFVKM

-1474 RCLRESLGQASKG
+1474 RCLRESLGQASKD